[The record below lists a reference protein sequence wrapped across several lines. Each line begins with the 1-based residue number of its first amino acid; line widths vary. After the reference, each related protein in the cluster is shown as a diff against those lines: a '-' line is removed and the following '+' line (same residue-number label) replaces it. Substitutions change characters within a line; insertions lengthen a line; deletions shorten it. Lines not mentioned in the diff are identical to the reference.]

1 MYGNRT
7 LTMADIAQIISDLC
21 TVTSAGML

>member
-1 MYGNRT
+1 
-7 LTMADIAQIISDLC
+7 MADIAQIISDLC